1 MERTLS
7 LVLDDECKISLT
19 LMQDDAVKIDEFTS
33 KKFENSEQIRDYF
46 KKQIAD
52 FLEKNKNYIE
62 AVSKNSGRKFRGRI
76 VVLEARENNNSIEYI
91 EKRVL
96 YKKHLVAFKELIKDK
111 GTMIKFLELEKIGYS
126 ERGFRKLIS
135 PFLCR
140 EIKYANYK
148 IVSQID
154 FLRRELKKEKN
165 NFYDILRIIIKAY
178 EIERKYRKLK
188 TIDAI
193 YKQSKTKVEHKNSTI
208 PSTTSSFENKN
219 STIPSATS
227 SFENNNESNF
237 YYIDGISY
245 HEDEIPFGLEE
256 LSEMEAN
263 GTIIDRR
270 PDGLGPNE
278 RTRQFL

>member
-52 FLEKNKNYIE
+52 FLEKNKNYIDT
-62 AVSKNSGRKFRGRI
+62 VSKNSGRKFRGRI

-96 YKKHLVAFKELIKDK
+96 YKKHLVAFKELVKDEN
-111 GTMIKFLELEKIGYS
+111 TMRRFLQLERLGYNVH
-126 ERGFRKLIS
+126 GFRKLIS
-135 PFLCR
+135 PFLSR
-140 EIKYANYK
+140 EIKYTNYRV
-148 IVSQID
+148 VSQTD
-154 FLRRELKKEKN
+154 FLRRELKKDKN

-178 EIERKYRKLK
+178 EIERKQRSLK

-193 YKQSKTKVEHKNSTI
+193 SKQTKEKSKKEASFFSTKPTDDIE
-208 PSTTSSFENKN
+208 
-219 STIPSATS
+219 
-227 SFENNNESNF
+227 ESNF

-256 LSEMEAN
+256 LSVMEAE
-263 GTIIDRR
+263 GVTLAKR

-278 RTRQFL
+278 RTR

>member
-19 LMQDDAVKIDEFTS
+19 LMQDDAIKIDEFTS

-52 FLEKNKNYIE
+52 FLEKNKNYID
-62 AVSKNSGRKFRGRI
+62 AFFKNSGRKFRGRI

-96 YKKHLVAFKELIKDK
+96 YKKHLVAFKELVKDEN
-111 GTMIKFLELEKIGYS
+111 TMRRFLQLEGLGYNVH
-126 ERGFRKLIS
+126 GFRKLIS

-140 EIKYANYK
+140 EIKYTKYS
-148 IVSQID
+148 VPSQID
-154 FLRRELKKEKN
+154 SLRRELKKDKN

-188 TIDAI
+188 TIDAL
-193 YKQSKTKVEHKNSTI
+193 YKDYQNKKKSLQVEQRK
-208 PSTTSSFENKN
+208 
-219 STIPSATS
+219 
-227 SFENNNESNF
+227 
-237 YYIDGISY
+237 
-245 HEDEIPFGLEE
+245 
-256 LSEMEAN
+256 
-263 GTIIDRR
+263 TIIDDEMTFQKESLSAKTGIIEDNDKLYIIIDGQYIPIEEAPDIDELNKYDTDFR

-278 RTRQFL
+278 RTR

>member
-19 LMQDDAVKIDEFTS
+19 LMKDDAVKIDEFTS
-33 KKFENSEQIRDYF
+33 KKFEDSDQIRERF
-46 KKQIAD
+46 KKQIDA
-52 FLEKNKNYIE
+52 FLEQNKNYIDGIT
-62 AVSKNSGRKFRGRI
+62 KKSGKKFRGRI
-76 VVLEARENNNSIEYI
+76 VILEARKNNNSIEYI

-96 YKKHLVAFKELIKDK
+96 YKKHLVAFKEIIKDRD
-111 GTMIKFLELEKIGYS
+111 TMLKFLQLEKIGYS

-148 IVSQID
+148 VVSQID
-154 FLRRELKKEKN
+154 FLRRELKKDKN
-165 NFYDILRIIIKAY
+165 NFYDILRIIVKAY
-178 EIERKYRKLK
+178 DIERKKRNLK

-193 YKQSKTKVEHKNSTI
+193 YKQSKTKVEHK
-208 PSTTSSFENKN
+208 K

-245 HEDEIPFGLEE
+245 HEDEIPFDLDE
-256 LSEMEAN
+256 LSKMEAD
-263 GTIIDRR
+263 GIIIDRK
-270 PDGLGPNE
+270 PDGLGLNE
-278 RTRQFL
+278 RTR